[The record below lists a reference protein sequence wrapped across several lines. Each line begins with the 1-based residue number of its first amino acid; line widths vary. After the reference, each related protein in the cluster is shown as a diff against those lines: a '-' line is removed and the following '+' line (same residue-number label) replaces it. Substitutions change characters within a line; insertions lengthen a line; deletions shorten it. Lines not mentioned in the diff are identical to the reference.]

1 MSTST
6 VRSAPASTY
15 RLQVSPDLPL
25 ESVAGLVPYL
35 RRLGV
40 DWLYLSP
47 LLEAE
52 PGSDHGYDV
61 VDPTRLDAARG
72 GAEGLDAVARAAHE
86 AGMGVLVDIVPNH
99 VGVATPQANPAW
111 WDVLTHGPEAAHA
124 AWFDVD
130 WAAGGGSLL
139 IPVLGDGPD
148 GDADAELNRLVVDEG
163 RLRYWDNVYP
173 LAPGSLEAAEAET
186 GLRAAEVF
194 AEADP
199 AKEPTAEQ
207 ARLARAVHERQHY
220 RLVGWRRGDAEL
232 NYRRFF
238 TVTTLAGVRVDEP
251 EVFDAVHAE
260 PARWVREGLVDGLR
274 VDHPDGLADPAGYA
288 RRLRS
293 HVLPEGY
300 LVVEKILEP
309 GEALPADWPVDGTTG
324 YDALG
329 EVERVFMHP
338 DAAGDAAEDARR
350 RREWDEAVVRAK
362 HDVATGSLAA
372 ETARLVREVRAVHAL
387 GAHPDEDVAAAFAA
401 VLARLPVY
409 RTYLPVGLAVLEG
422 ALADAAEAE
431 PGLADV
437 LGDLRPELTDPD
449 SPVARRFQQTSG
461 MVMAKGVEDR
471 SFYRYTRWANLNEV
485 GGDPSHVALSLADF
499 HAAQQARQAAWP
511 TAMTTLSTH
520 DTKRGEDVRARIAV
534 LAEEPDRWAA
544 ELAELRRLHPLGHP
558 DAERLLW
565 ESIVGVWPTDGTAPG
580 EERILGFLQK
590 ASREAALATTW
601 TDQDPEFE
609 ARLAALAAAVTSPE
623 GPARGVL
630 QAVADR
636 IAEPGL
642 VVQLGHKLVQLA
654 APGVPDVYQG
664 TEVPFPILVDP
675 DNRRPVDFAAR
686 ADLLDRLDAGHT
698 PGLDWPVR
706 LAAAGGWGETVLTVP
721 AGRWEDAVTGHPVH
735 PDARGAVRLDELLS
749 TLPVALLVPAHAPSD
764 RRERTAP

>member
-1 MSTST
+1 M
-6 VRSAPASTY
+6 
-15 RLQVSPDLPL
+15 
-25 ESVAGLVPYL
+25 
-35 RRLGV
+35 
-40 DWLYLSP
+40 
-47 LLEAE
+47 
-52 PGSDHGYDV
+52 
-61 VDPTRLDAARG
+61 
-72 GAEGLDAVARAAHE
+72 
-86 AGMGVLVDIVPNH
+86 
-99 VGVATPQANPAW
+99 
-111 WDVLTHGPEAAHA
+111 
-124 AWFDVD
+124 
-130 WAAGGGSLL
+130 
-139 IPVLGDGPD
+139 
-148 GDADAELNRLVVDEG
+148 
-163 RLRYWDNVYP
+163 
-173 LAPGSLEAAEAET
+173 
-186 GLRAAEVF
+186 
-194 AEADP
+194 
-199 AKEPTAEQ
+199 
-207 ARLARAVHERQHY
+207 
-220 RLVGWRRGDAEL
+220 
-232 NYRRFF
+232 
-238 TVTTLAGVRVDEP
+238 
-251 EVFDAVHAE
+251 
-260 PARWVREGLVDGLR
+260 
-274 VDHPDGLADPAGYA
+274 
-288 RRLRS
+288 
-293 HVLPEGY
+293 
-300 LVVEKILEP
+300 
-309 GEALPADWPVDGTTG
+309 
-324 YDALG
+324 
-329 EVERVFMHP
+329 
-338 DAAGDAAEDARR
+338 
-350 RREWDEAVVRAK
+350 
-362 HDVATGSLAA
+362 
-372 ETARLVREVRAVHAL
+372 
-387 GAHPDEDVAAAFAA
+387 
-401 VLARLPVY
+401 
-409 RTYLPVGLAVLEG
+409 
-422 ALADAAEAE
+422 
-431 PGLADV
+431 

-565 ESIVGVWPTDGTAPG
+565 ESIVGVWPTDGTTPE

-664 TEVPFPILVDP
+664 TEVPFPTLVDP

-698 PGLDWPVR
+698 PGLDDPAAAKLAVVAGVLRARRDRPELFTGHRPLDVSGPAAEHAIAFDRGGALAVATRWPVR
-706 LAAAGGWGETVLTVP
+706 LAAAGGWGQTVVTVP

>member
-72 GAEGLDAVARAAHE
+72 GAEGLDAVAHAAHE

-99 VGVATPQANPAW
+99 VGVATPRANPAW

-148 GDADAELNRLVVDEG
+148 GDADAELDRLVVDTEGG

-199 AKEPTAEQ
+199 AKEPTPERS
-207 ARLARAVHERQHY
+207 RLARAVHDRQHY

-338 DAAGDAAEDARR
+338 EAAGDAAEDARR

-362 HDVATGSLAA
+362 HDVATGPLAA

-409 RTYLPVGLAVLEG
+409 RTYL
-422 ALADAAEAE
+422 
-431 PGLADV
+431 
-437 LGDLRPELTDPD
+437 
-449 SPVARRFQQTSG
+449 
-461 MVMAKGVEDR
+461 
-471 SFYRYTRWANLNEV
+471 
-485 GGDPSHVALSLADF
+485 
-499 HAAQQARQAAWP
+499 
-511 TAMTTLSTH
+511 
-520 DTKRGEDVRARIAV
+520 
-534 LAEEPDRWAA
+534 
-544 ELAELRRLHPLGHP
+544 
-558 DAERLLW
+558 
-565 ESIVGVWPTDGTAPG
+565 
-580 EERILGFLQK
+580 
-590 ASREAALATTW
+590 
-601 TDQDPEFE
+601 
-609 ARLAALAAAVTSPE
+609 
-623 GPARGVL
+623 
-630 QAVADR
+630 
-636 IAEPGL
+636 
-642 VVQLGHKLVQLA
+642 
-654 APGVPDVYQG
+654 
-664 TEVPFPILVDP
+664 
-675 DNRRPVDFAAR
+675 
-686 ADLLDRLDAGHT
+686 
-698 PGLDWPVR
+698 
-706 LAAAGGWGETVLTVP
+706 
-721 AGRWEDAVTGHPVH
+721 
-735 PDARGAVRLDELLS
+735 
-749 TLPVALLVPAHAPSD
+749 
-764 RRERTAP
+764 